1 MDRILLLDDVLDAVK
16 LGKRVLEKEGR
27 EVVGFTEE
35 EDALA
40 YARRH
45 KIDLAVMDI
54 KLKKMNGIQVLEELK
69 KISPDMDAVILT
81 AYPTPETV
89 REARR
94 FGVSE
99 YCVKPIDN
107 DTLEEKV
114 SKLLAAQQQ

>member
-1 MDRILLLDDVLDAVK
+1 MNRILLLDDVQ
-16 LGKRVLEKEGR
+16 KEGR

-35 EDALA
+35 ADALA

-45 KIDLAVMDI
+45 KINLAVLDI
-54 KLKKMNGIQVLEELK
+54 KLKKMSGIQVLEELK
-69 KISPDMDAVILT
+69 KISPDMDAIILT
-81 AYPTPETV
+81 AYPSRQTV
-89 REARR
+89 LEARR

-114 SKLLAAQQQ
+114 SKLLAMQQQ